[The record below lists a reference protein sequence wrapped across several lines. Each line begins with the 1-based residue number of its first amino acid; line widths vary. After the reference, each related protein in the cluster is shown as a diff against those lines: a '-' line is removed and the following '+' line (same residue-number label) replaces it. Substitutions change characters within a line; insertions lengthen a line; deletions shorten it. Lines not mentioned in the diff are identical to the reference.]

1 MHSFCNAGGFPGLAA
16 GTGSSVANRHDEKQP
31 GSAVT
36 ARAEEELGFSSA
48 GIRLTIKSR
57 QHLNNYKG
65 HC

>member
-1 MHSFCNAGGFPGLAA
+1 MHSFWNAGGFPGLAA
-16 GTGSSVANRHDEKQP
+16 GTGSNRHDEKQP
-31 GSAVT
+31 GSTVT
-36 ARAEEELGFSSA
+36 AQAEEELGFSSA